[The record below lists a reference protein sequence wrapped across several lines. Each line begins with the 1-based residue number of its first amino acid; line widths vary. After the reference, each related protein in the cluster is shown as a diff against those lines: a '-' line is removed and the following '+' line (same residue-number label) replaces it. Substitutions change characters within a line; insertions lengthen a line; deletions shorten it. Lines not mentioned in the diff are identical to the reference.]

1 MTAKQI
7 IKNCNPSV
15 WTLYQNLGRPMVFS
29 CIFSLLLL
37 LFVVVSPPP
46 LVLLL
51 FLLLIFLLASFLV
64 VLQLHVV
71 NSVTQ
76 IVNVFLD
83 GLTFSILRII
93 SRNFVNLVVEN
104 LSKLL
109 PMSFWDGDS
118 RSVVSSLLSHP
129 QKHTAL
135 IPTNITEELLGPP
148 VTDDG

>member
-1 MTAKQI
+1 
-7 IKNCNPSV
+7 
-15 WTLYQNLGRPMVFS
+15 MVFS

-46 LVLLL
+46 LVLLFFL
-51 FLLLIFLLASFLV
+51 FLLLVF
-64 VLQLHVV
+64 LQLHVV

-83 GLTFSILRII
+83 GLALSILRII

-129 QKHTAL
+129 QKH
-135 IPTNITEELLGPP
+135 
-148 VTDDG
+148 